1 MKQPITG
8 YHLDE
13 EDDWV
18 AQLACGHFQHVRHQP
33 PFICRPWVVTVTG
46 RNLMI
51 GHHLSCKKCDLGAPK
66 DKL

>member
-13 EDDWV
+13 EGDWV

-33 PFICRPWVVTVTG
+33 PFICRPWVVTVDG
-46 RNLMI
+46 RNSML
-51 GHHLSCKKCDLGAPK
+51 GHQLSCKKCDLGAPK